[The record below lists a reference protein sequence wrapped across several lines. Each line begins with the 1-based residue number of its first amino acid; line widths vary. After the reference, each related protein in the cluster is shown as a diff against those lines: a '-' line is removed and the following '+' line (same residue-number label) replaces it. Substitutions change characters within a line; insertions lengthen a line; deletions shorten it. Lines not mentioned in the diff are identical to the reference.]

1 MQNVHVEIKPG
12 FETDHVQ
19 ESGSHLLQLGRI
31 HSENVSRRG
40 AVCATASTA
49 NYQQS
54 RGLIK
59 VWLSSECSWG
69 YAESGIERVPPK
81 ITRCLS
87 EAGAVKLDCW
97 PLSTFDP
104 LPQSITGLGESS
116 SREGGN
122 PAEGKGETARL
133 CVDYGQ
139 GKWISLPPEGL
150 LY

>member
-1 MQNVHVEIKPG
+1 MFGSSQVWK
-12 FETDHVQ
+12 DHVQ
-19 ESGSHLLQLGRI
+19 ESASHPLKVGRI
-31 HSENVSRRG
+31 LSESVSRRS
-40 AVCATASTA
+40 AVSATASTA

-97 PLSTFDP
+97 PLSTFDL
-104 LPQSITGLGESS
+104 LPQSITAVEEFSS
-116 SREGGN
+116 LEEKK
-122 PAEGKGETARL
+122 PAEGKGKTARL
-133 CVDYGQ
+133 CVRCGQ
-139 GKWISLPPEGL
+139 AKWNSLPLEGL
-150 LY
+150 